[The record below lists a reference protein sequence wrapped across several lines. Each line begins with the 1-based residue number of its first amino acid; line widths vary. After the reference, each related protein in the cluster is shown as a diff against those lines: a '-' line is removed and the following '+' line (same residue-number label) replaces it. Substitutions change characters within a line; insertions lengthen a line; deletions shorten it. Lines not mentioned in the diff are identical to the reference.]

1 MARVTVPVAATRQQ
15 MFPYPHYHC
24 WRLARYD
31 LPHINAEALL
41 RDPQGTRVRAEVGAI
56 NA

>member
-31 LPHINAEALL
+31 LPYINAEALL